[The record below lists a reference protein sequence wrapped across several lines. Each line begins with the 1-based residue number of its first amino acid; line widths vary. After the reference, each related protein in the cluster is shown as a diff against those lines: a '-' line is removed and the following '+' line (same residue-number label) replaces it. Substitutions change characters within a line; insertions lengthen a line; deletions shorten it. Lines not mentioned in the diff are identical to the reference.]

1 MPRVRRRLDR
11 HRPLQMALPSPYRV
25 LCFPEKMTRI
35 NHPIFWRPPT
45 WQLQAFPDH
54 PVWQAHS
61 LHSQSPRPPH
71 TRPWL
76 KTPLSPD
83 FLNVLV
89 SDQNGFWILASKIF
103 LWTFHCGFSFSWI
116 KWKSTI
122 KKMVIIFVV
131 RAGVLFLGLSF
142 SHVTMHWSQ
151 MPWGPEFFK
160 FSKWGPNS

>member
-1 MPRVRRRLDR
+1 MSRVRRRLDR

-54 PVWQAHS
+54 PVWQTHS

-83 FLNVLV
+83 FLNVFGFRSKRILHFSLDFPLWIFTQLNQV
-89 SDQNGFWILASKIF
+89 KIYNQENGYNLCQSRRSISRIVF
-103 LWTFHCGFSFSWI
+103 FSCYNAL
-116 KWKSTI
+116 K
-122 KKMVIIFVV
+122 
-131 RAGVLFLGLSF
+131 
-142 SHVTMHWSQ
+142 
-151 MPWGPEFFK
+151 
-160 FSKWGPNS
+160 PNAMGT

>member
-1 MPRVRRRLDR
+1 MSRVRRRLDR

-54 PVWQAHS
+54 PVWQTHS

-83 FLNVLV
+83 FLNVF
-89 SDQNGFWILASKIF
+89 GFRSKRILHF
-103 LWTFHCGFSFSWI
+103 GFKDFF
-116 KWKSTI
+116 T
-122 KKMVIIFVV
+122 
-131 RAGVLFLGLSF
+131 GLSIVDF
-142 SHVTMHWSQ
+142 HSAESSENLQ
-151 MPWGPEFFK
+151 LR
-160 FSKWGPNS
+160 KWL